1 MDESKVKIRFYNIDG
16 STNDSFLVRKDD
28 FTESTQDLKQTN
40 DFNTALKKVVKKD
53 INLLSIN
60 LKNIISEI
68 TKKLLEN
75 GTMINDRLKGGIKD
89 IDKIIEEIEVLS
101 SELIIERNSI
111 KTGFFSSRKKE
122 KKERQSD
129 LDNSIEYLSKVQNKI
144 IAIKNEYDK
153 LKERNKT
160 LESFIFEKEESLK
173 EETDPL
179 ARTINFYMKKK

>member
-1 MDESKVKIRFYNIDG
+1 
-16 STNDSFLVRKDD
+16 
-28 FTESTQDLKQTN
+28 
-40 DFNTALKKVVKKD
+40 
-53 INLLSIN
+53 
-60 LKNIISEI
+60 
-68 TKKLLEN
+68 
-75 GTMINDRLKGGIKD
+75 MINDRLKGGIKD

-111 KTGFFSSRKKE
+111 KTGFFSSRKKA

-129 LDNSIEYLSKVQNKI
+129 LDNSVEYLSKMQNKI